1 MKEHNYIVAA
11 TKPWCI
17 DAFNQYF
24 LNNNNWFL
32 ITEKEQLTSAL
43 LSEIKPKYI
52 FFPHWNW
59 FVPKSITE
67 VYECVC
73 FHMTNVPYGRGGS
86 PLQNLII
93 RGHEKTKLTALRM
106 VEELDAGPVYTKID
120 LSLEGRA
127 QDIFERTAPKMMD
140 LAKDI
145 AKNEPTPTE
154 QSGQVTTFQRR
165 SPKESEIL
173 DDLTIEQVYDHIRML
188 DADTYPKGFLATGL
202 LKFELSDV
210 KKLNDGTLSAQVII
224 SEKKSE
230 L

>member
-32 ITEKEQLTSAL
+32 ITEKEQLTTAL
-43 LSEIKPKYI
+43 LAKIKPKYI

-67 VYECVC
+67 AYECVC

-93 RGHEKTKLTALRM
+93 RGHANTKLTALRM